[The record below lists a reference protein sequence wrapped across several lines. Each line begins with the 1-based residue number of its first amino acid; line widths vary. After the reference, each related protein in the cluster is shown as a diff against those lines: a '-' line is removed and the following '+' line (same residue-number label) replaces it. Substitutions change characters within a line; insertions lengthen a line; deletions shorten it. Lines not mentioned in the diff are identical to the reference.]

1 MTLWFLMTLVLVG
14 AAALLC
20 WPFLRR
26 PKLADGASADIYK
39 AQLAEIDR
47 EEAAGLMSAEDARM
61 GRTEVQRRLIA
72 TTGASATLETPDMTL
87 TDRTTF
93 IAVAA
98 ALAVGSAVLYMAVG
112 SPGAGLASHPPVMMG
127 QMNGQSTQGMPM
139 AAAGA
144 AGAGGQMTG
153 VAPVDEMIAT
163 LEARLVS
170 QPNDAEGWR
179 MLGWSKFRTD
189 DYAGAAVAYGKA
201 IAITPNDAETQSAY
215 GESLSRASGGLVTEE
230 AAKALQAALKV
241 DPQDARARFLLGLQ
255 KEQTGQPAKALD
267 DWIAMLASAPAD
279 APWFDE
285 VRGRAVELSQSSGID
300 ITKRLPAARGVAGAP
315 TIPLS
320 PETMTADAARPAGP
334 TAADVSAA
342 AAMTPEARQAM
353 IDGMV
358 SRLET
363 RLRDNPNDLD
373 GWLKLIRSHRVMGQN
388 DRAARALAD
397 GKIQFA
403 KDRAAQLQLDAA
415 MTESLN

>member
-1 MTLWFLMTLVLVG
+1 MTLWILMTVVLIG
-14 AAALLC
+14 AAALIC

-26 PKLADGASADIYK
+26 PKLADGASSDIYK

-47 EEAAGLMSAEDARM
+47 EEAAGLMSADDARM

-98 ALAVGSAVLYMAVG
+98 SLAIGSAVLYAFVG
-112 SPGAGLASHPPVMMG
+112 SPGAGNVTHPPIMMG
-127 QMNGQSTQGMPM
+127 QSAGGMPV
-139 AAAGA
+139 ASAGA
-144 AGAGGQMTG
+144 MAAGGQTGGQTGG

-189 DYAGAAVAYGKA
+189 DYAGAAAAYGKA

-230 AAKALQAALKV
+230 AARALQAALKI

-267 DWIAMLASAPAD
+267 DWIAMLETAPAD

-300 ITKRLPAARGVAGAP
+300 ITKRLPAVRGVAVD
-315 TIPLS
+315 TLPLS
-320 PETMTADAARPAGP
+320 PEAMPPAARPAGP

-397 GKIQFA
+397 GKIQFS